1 MPVPVEVFEEFE
13 VFEAFEAFAGQV
25 KGIKVK
31 SITV

>member
-1 MPVPVEVFEEFE
+1 MPVEVFEEFE